1 MPQQRR
7 VNMTPF
13 RDEEVKVLKESRY
26 IENVLPEEIIYSE
39 EFDHEYHRLRNE
51 GKEPDEIFETL
62 GLNIDIIGKKGI
74 KEYNS
79 VYEERIKTN
88 PDYYT
93 ALNDTT
99 ISGEL
104 KRFDR
109 ALDSLVQDKKKQ

>member
-1 MPQQRR
+1 MK
-7 VNMTPF
+7 PF
-13 RDEEVKVLKESRY
+13 RNEEVKVLRESRY
-26 IENVLPEEIIYSE
+26 IENVLPEEIVYSE
-39 EFDHEYHRLRNE
+39 EFDREYHRLRKE